1 MLLEKRRLTNYFKL
15 TSYFY
20 DIYIFVFYK
29 RKMATFT
36 NLEYF
41 LIMGVFWPTRLL
53 KWFELT
59 NLQTSLHSNYR
70 KINKN
75 IKT

>member
-1 MLLEKRRLTNYFKL
+1 
-15 TSYFY
+15 
-20 DIYIFVFYK
+20 
-29 RKMATFT
+29 MATFT